1 MKSIYLFFVL
11 LAAGVSTVSA
21 QEGLAIN
28 DLFDGR
34 FHNDRQASENIITG
48 SWSLAAYKLS
58 VYHGLTLSCGSQHME
73 DLERAVMAD
82 GSHAIRR
89 EVNYRDGHL
98 YYGFYTLTQRN
109 RNNRYIFYINR
120 CITGGDQA
128 ILIYLEG
135 KASPEQVKSMLKK

>member
-1 MKSIYLFFVL
+1 
-11 LAAGVSTVSA
+11 
-21 QEGLAIN
+21 
-28 DLFDGR
+28 
-34 FHNDRQASENIITG
+34 
-48 SWSLAAYKLS
+48 
-58 VYHGLTLSCGSQHME
+58 ME